1 MRSREPLEEKAARN
15 IVNNY
20 SKEQLEQLKRTLPD
34 YIYAPIGKVINKQ
47 NKEAEDRHNNHPMT
61 DDYVSMPR
69 YRVSLKGRYGKNN
82 PNYCSWRGNNGSVPL
97 EHAERV
103 DVYIHRSYAW

>member
-1 MRSREPLEEKAARN
+1 MHRTDSYVMTAYTDSAGDMLEIETVRN
-15 IVNNY
+15 TVK
-20 SKEQLEQLKRTLPD
+20 S
-34 YIYAPIGKVINKQ
+34 INKQ
-47 NKEAEDRHNNHPMT
+47 NARAEKYHNNHPMT
-61 DDYVSMPR
+61 DNIISMPR

-103 DVYIHRSYAW
+103 DVYIHRRNTW

>member
-1 MRSREPLEEKAARN
+1 MDRSDAYVGTYYTASAGDMLEIETIRN
-15 IVNNY
+15 TVK
-20 SKEQLEQLKRTLPD
+20 S
-34 YIYAPIGKVINKQ
+34 INKQ
-47 NKEAEDRHNNHPMT
+47 NKKAEDRHNNHPMT

-82 PNYCSWRGNNGSVPL
+82 PNYCSWRGNRGQVPL

-103 DVYIHRSYAW
+103 DVYIHRRYTW